1 MAHSMVK
8 CSART
13 PPCIILVG
21 LMGGSLGA
29 DERFP
34 WVYPHGSQQPGVVLL
49 FQAKK
54 RFGKMKK
61 ENKDCKILDNN
72 NVILDDSFTVEDD
85 FSYFCMYDDLMGVVA
100 SHNVELPAIADSCYV
115 DRADVFA
122 L

>member
-1 MAHSMVK
+1 
-8 CSART
+8 
-13 PPCIILVG
+13 
-21 LMGGSLGA
+21 
-29 DERFP
+29 
-34 WVYPHGSQQPGVVLL
+34 
-49 FQAKK
+49 
-54 RFGKMKK
+54 MKK

-100 SHNVELPAIADSCYV
+100 SHNVELPAIEDSCYV